1 MHRILNKPLLLPMKI
16 SNKLTLLIKLV
27 LDSIYMERVPTASM
41 LIRVYRA
48 PKKPDGTVM
57 SLDNVRPE
65 HWQDENVLI

>member
-1 MHRILNKPLLLPMKI
+1 MPRTLNKPLLLPMKI
-16 SNKLTLLIKLV
+16 SNKLTSFNQACLG
-27 LDSIYMERVPTASM
+27 SIYMERVPTSSM